1 MKLNRKQVQLLIE
14 FIGKQ
19 PKVRVPIQITNLK
32 KDMRKALSSST
43 REKISREFFESL
55 NPHMD

>member
-43 REKISREFFESL
+43 REQISREFFEGL
-55 NPHMD
+55 NPYRD